1 MFCTVFQG
9 VDHRSSNTDRSMG
22 WSTMS
27 WFMQVILCLHGDP
40 WFFPLRHWD
49 SCKLFWLHYLTNW
62 VKPSLLA
69 MLKCDLLIFF
79 GSILFVLSS
88 LHWWA
93 SCIWFSSPSL
103 CSHGKHPKVFAY
115 TSICTSVVSPLSKQ
129 SIVIQ
134 SPNCEI
140 LVFKAYEMLVTCGYG
155 GLPGSG
161 NYLDLWLCYSHAC
174 CWWNLCSEMSCL

>member
-9 VDHRSSNTDRSMG
+9 VDHGSSNTDRSMG

-27 WFMQVILCLHGDP
+27 WCMQVILCLHDTHDFSHLGIETVV
-40 WFFPLRHWD
+40 
-49 SCKLFWLHYLTNW
+49 SCCGSTTSNW

-79 GSILFVLSS
+79 GSILFLLSS

-93 SCIWFSSPSL
+93 SCIRFSSSSL

-115 TSICTSVVSPLSKQ
+115 TSICASVVSPLSKR

-134 SPNCEI
+134 SPNCKI
-140 LVFKAYEMLVTCGYG
+140 LVFKAYEMLMMCGYG
-155 GLPGSG
+155 GLQGPG
-161 NYLDLWLCYSHAC
+161 NYLDLWFCYSHAC

>member
-27 WFMQVILCLHGDP
+27 WFMQVTLCLHGDP

-69 MLKCDLLIFF
+69 MLKCDLLIFL
-79 GSILFVLSS
+79 GLFCFSS
-88 LHWWA
+88 LHYIDELHA
-93 SCIWFSSPSL
+93 FGSALP
-103 CSHGKHPKVFAY
+103 VFAY

-155 GLPGSG
+155 GLPASG

-174 CWWNLCSEMSCL
+174 CWWNLCSEMSCI